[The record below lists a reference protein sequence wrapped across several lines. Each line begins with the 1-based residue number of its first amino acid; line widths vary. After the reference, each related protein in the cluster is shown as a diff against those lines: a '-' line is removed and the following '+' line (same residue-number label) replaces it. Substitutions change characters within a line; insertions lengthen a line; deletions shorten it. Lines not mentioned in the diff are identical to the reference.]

1 MKIVFLFFCFCCA
14 VQLSSAQYVQ
24 KRTPVRSNLDAF
36 GQALNGI
43 DEQADIAMS
52 YRSGIE
58 KYYSE
63 LITKNE
69 LSSDALGKLKK
80 MKDESL
86 KRIDDKAEYGDY
98 SRAVDV
104 AEYEY
109 KTVTVAMA
117 NVAKRDID
125 EQNELARKEQ
135 QRIYEYTHP
144 FDNFSYAKYSKVIN
158 NPSYESKV
166 GHIRITKVALSSSET
181 RVEFKVTNR
190 DGDKC
195 FGWVSIDPCT
205 YIYIPSLKRKIPMKS
220 VQNIAVSPSET
231 HFHFY
236 DEELA
241 FALIFP
247 ALPVNVKTF
256 NLIESESSNWKFYN
270 VRIR

>member
-24 KRTPVRSNLDAF
+24 KRTPVRTNLDVF

-43 DEQADIAMS
+43 DEQADVAMS

-98 SRAVDV
+98 SRATET
-104 AEYEY
+104 AEYEFR
-109 KTVTVAMA
+109 TVIVAMSD
-117 NVAKRDID
+117 VAKKDIE
-125 EQNELARKEQ
+125 EQNDYIRREQ
-135 QRIYEYTHP
+135 LRIYSYTHP
-144 FDNFSYAKYSKVIN
+144 FDNMTYAKYSRVIQ
-158 NPSYESKV
+158 NPTYETLCNV
-166 GHIRITKVALSSSET
+166 QITKIALSPQET
-181 RVEFKVTNR
+181 RIECKVNNR
-190 DGDKC
+190 IDNGYV
-195 FGWVSIDPCT
+195 GWVSIDPCT
-205 YIYIPSLKRKIPMKS
+205 YIYIPDRKQKLKMCDAI
-220 VQNIAVSPSET
+220 NIAVAPLKTE
-231 HFHFY
+231 FHFQE
-236 DEELA
+236 EELV

-247 ALPVNVKTF
+247 ALPSNVRTF
-256 NLIESESSNWKFYN
+256 SIIESADSNWKFQN
-270 VRIR
+270 IRIK